1 MSRPSRGFVRL
12 LTEQFGAVGYN
23 AARSGL
29 IAFTLGLVLTFMGIH
44 VSMRLFRARG
54 WFKSS
59 LKVGNLHIHHMVI
72 GIIVMVLSALVMEA
86 MGPPRG
92 VPGVIVAFA
101 FGAGVALTLDDFGLI
116 LHL

>member
-1 MSRPSRGFVRL
+1 VRL

-29 IAFTLGLVLTFMGIH
+29 IAFTLGLLLTFMGIH
-44 VSMRLFRARG
+44 VSMRLFRARARW